1 MATQDVGPSDPAV
14 LRLIERQNAA
24 LLQPAGL
31 TSPPA
36 VTGGQASSSSSSS
49 NVRSLA
55 PIVSGSEVLYPQSTS
70 SVSGN
75 EVTIT
80 SSANNQSGDVTT
92 VYTSSGKIAVT
103 SINQT
108 VYN

>member
-55 PIVSGSEVLYPQSTS
+55 PKGAFFLAILRKRFYFF
-70 SVSGN
+70 
-75 EVTIT
+75 
-80 SSANNQSGDVTT
+80 
-92 VYTSSGKIAVT
+92 
-103 SINQT
+103 
-108 VYN
+108 